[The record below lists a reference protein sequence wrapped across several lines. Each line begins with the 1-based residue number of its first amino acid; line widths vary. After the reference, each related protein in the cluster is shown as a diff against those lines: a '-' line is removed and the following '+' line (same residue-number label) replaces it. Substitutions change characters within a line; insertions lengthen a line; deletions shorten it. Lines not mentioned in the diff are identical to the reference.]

1 MSRRLFF
8 AIQPPA
14 DICQAMVDLFN
25 VRQQGLNY
33 LSADN
38 LHVTLVFL
46 GQVTAQTEARLIELA
61 GHIEFSPFSLS
72 FTEAE
77 FWPKPRIACLTATE
91 VPEPLQQLMLALS
104 SMAKDC
110 GVTIEE
116 RPYRP
121 HVTLLRKANQL
132 MPLEPFEFQWQAQSF
147 ELYLSESTEKGP
159 HYSVMRQWPLS
170 PG

>member
-14 DICQAMVDLFN
+14 DIRQAMDDLFS
-25 VRQQGLNY
+25 VRQQGLKY

-46 GQVTAQTEARLIELA
+46 GQVEADTEARLVELA
-61 GHIEFSPFSLS
+61 GHIEISPFSLS

-77 FWPKPRIACLTATE
+77 FWPKPRIICLTATE
-91 VPEPLQQLMLALS
+91 VAKPLQQLVLALS
-104 SMAKDC
+104 SIAKDC

-121 HVTLLRKANQL
+121 HVTLVRKANQL
-132 MPLEPFEFQWQAQSF
+132 LPLEPFEFQWQAQSF
-147 ELYLSESTEKGP
+147 ALYLSESTDDGP
-159 HYSVMRQWPLS
+159 GYTVIRQWRLS

>member
-14 DICQAMVDLFN
+14 DIRQAMADLFSI
-25 VRQQGLNY
+25 RQPGLKY

-46 GQVTAQTEARLIELA
+46 GQVAADTEARLVELV
-61 GHIEFSPFSLS
+61 GHIEISPFSLS

-77 FWPKPRIACLTATE
+77 FWPKPRIVCLTASQ
-91 VPEPLQQLMLALS
+91 VPDPLQQLVLELS
-104 SMAKDC
+104 TIARQC
-110 GVTIEE
+110 GITIEE

-121 HVTLLRKANQL
+121 HVTLVRKANQ
-132 MPLEPFEFQWQAQSF
+132 PLPFEPFEFQWQAQSF
-147 ELYLSESTEKGP
+147 ALYLSESTDDGP
-159 HYSVMRQWPLS
+159 RYTVIRHWLLS